1 MDIAFFSEMLK
12 SLDNRQDVIRNTAQ
26 YCWANK
32 AIADDILRMME
43 KEFG

>member
-12 SLDNRQDVIRNTAQ
+12 SLDNKQDIIRNTVQ

-32 AIADDILRMME
+32 GLADDIMKMME
-43 KEFG
+43 K